1 MHIYDL
7 YDLLTYFDEE
17 LHIYT
22 SNNEWLSHTIFK
34 TKHHPSLVQ
43 TGMRSYFNGGGTP
56 SSSSATPP
64 PSLSSGGGAARRSS
78 SYVPGGVR
86 SSSASLPRSPDNDYQ
101 PSVAMSV
108 HSSGGGGGQ
117 DVYMNIYQN
126 TNHPS
131 LFVSVHILFTFNVV
145 LYLCHNNYVHDEK
158 YLGRQVGTKHRIF
171 VTSSG
176 ETTFCGYLDSRS
188 LPKLGIKDCPNFP
201 AILGL
206 IFYAKIRC
214 LVGRVFGNE

>member
-86 SSSASLPRSPDNDYQ
+86 YSSASLPRSPDNDYQ

-108 HSSGGGGGQ
+108 HSSGGGGGGQ

-158 YLGRQVGTKHRIF
+158 YLGRQVGTKLGRDHLLWLFWLRKF
-171 VTSSG
+171 AKVR
-176 ETTFCGYLDSRS
+176 YKR
-188 LPKLGIKDCPNFP
+188 LPKFPGDPGINFLCQNP
-201 AILGL
+201 VLS
-206 IFYAKIRC
+206 R
-214 LVGRVFGNE
+214 